1 MPLRQPNNTSYPPI
15 KIRDLLYRGANT
27 GLESFIPEDIHADIP
42 EDWIY
47 YIKQTSS
54 YMGVDT
60 DILTSYI
67 YEHFKDRI
75 INDRYADNFEGWE
88 ESTDFAAFCNL
99 ITCTIANTLI
109 SNQEKYSKIF
119 YAQYAEFNPMW
130 NVDGTEVTER
140 TLDQTGTDENAKSGK
155 DTNTKTGNE
164 TDEKSGTEA
173 NTRTG
178 DETTELSGTDTKTT
192 SRTSYDSDTFYDVE
206 KVVDS
211 PTQRED
217 KVTYNSV
224 KDEQSFNNRKDTHT
238 YNQVKDQTDYDSK
251 DTETRNL
258 HDVEYIKHTRQGNI
272 GVVSTVRLLQE
283 YVELSELNILDVIAR
298 DVVNSFT
305 YMTY

>member
-1 MPLRQPNNTSYPPI
+1 MPIRQRNNTSYPPI
-15 KIRDLLYRGANT
+15 KIRDLIYRGNNT
-27 GLESFIPEDIHADIP
+27 GLESLIPEDIHAAIP

-47 YIKQTSS
+47 FIKQSTS
-54 YMGVDT
+54 YMGIDT
-60 DILTSYI
+60 DLLTSYI
-67 YEHFKDRI
+67 FEHFKDRV
-75 INDRYADNFEGWE
+75 INDRYADEFYNWD
-88 ESTDFAAFCNL
+88 ESTDFAAFCYL
-99 ITCTIANTLI
+99 IIGTISNTLMANT
-109 SNQEKYSKIF
+109 EKYNKIF
-119 YAQYAEFNPMW
+119 YAEFAKFNPMW

-164 TDEKSGTEA
+164 TDEKTGTEA

-178 DETTELSGTDTKTT
+178 DETVSASGTDTRTT
-192 SRTSYDSDTFYDVE
+192 SRTTFDSSTFYDVE
-206 KVVDS
+206 KVVDE

-217 KVTYNSV
+217 KTTYNNL
-224 KDEQSFNNRKDTHT
+224 KDETSFTNRKDTHT

-283 YVELSELNILDVIAR
+283 YVELSEVNILDVIAS